1 MLSLVY
7 LFCVLQYEFIVSKE
21 VNRLLAVPFLVV
33 ESVGHQQCGETV
45 TREKIEKILGE
56 CLTPRLPSAR
66 SAHSLKVSLVFTG
79 TLGVHSQLSRM
90 EQLARY
96 KLKCH
101 RLRRNIPVIKSMPKV
116 AQLHIC
122 SRDLLKYNELKTN
135 TDTLHFSCLM

>member
-79 TLGVHSQLSRM
+79 TLGVHSQLSRK
-90 EQLARY
+90 EQLTRC

-101 RLRRNIPVIKSMPKV
+101 RLRRNIIKSMPKV

-122 SRDLLKYNELKTN
+122 RALLLEEQLTKIQPTN
-135 TDTLHFSCLM
+135 CKEFN